1 MLKLLTLNKF
11 TPKIRQILIEK
22 LQKDYYKIYRSE
34 LPVILLSGLI
44 EKNIE
49 ILFIKK
55 LFKANGWIVFV
66 SNNLDNFGL
75 LLGSNKQKNT
85 VLISETNIG
94 TIEVEVEATRGP
106 KFVLTVM
113 NKYIFDDCY
122 LWPKSL
128 AKIAYILEK
137 IQSEYH
143 LDKVNIQ
150 DIVGKIDLPQH
161 TFDMVKGRMSST
173 IIDST
178 ANTDLIS
185 IHSFLDTFEEI
196 VNIYSHADFDSL
208 EYQNSMVI
216 APKHTLI
223 LEEIMGLGDISIV
236 EHGKILE
243 RLISFSKKYNDY
255 LEEIYLVGDEWL
267 KCDEQ
272 GFAKKDGVIS
282 YIRFDSQTFK
292 VVNNASDLDTFLSDD
307 LMRPHSW
314 FWLKGSK
321 KLTCLRFR
329 LTK

>member
-22 LQKDYYKIYRSE
+22 LQKDYYKIYRSK
-34 LPVILLSGLI
+34 LPVVLLSGLI

-55 LFKANGWIVFV
+55 LYEANGWIVFV

-94 TIEVEVEATRGP
+94 TTEVEVEATRGP

-137 IQSEYH
+137 IQSDYH

-173 IIDST
+173 IIDNT

-196 VNIYSHADFDSL
+196 VGIYSRADFDTP
-208 EYQNSMVI
+208 EYENNMVVP
-216 APKHTLI
+216 PKHTII
-223 LEEIMGLGDISIV
+223 LGEVSDISE
-236 EHGKILE
+236 EHRKVLK
-243 RLISFSKKYNDY
+243 RLVLFRKKYDDS
-255 LEEIYLVGDEWL
+255 LEEIYLIGHEWL

-292 VVNNASDLDTFLSDD
+292 VVDYASDLDTFLSDD
-307 LMRPHSW
+307 LIRPHSW

-321 KLTCLRFR
+321 KLT
-329 LTK
+329 